1 MSKQEYTEIQTELK
15 GNPDRVEGSRQV
27 VGRISKFNEDLSV
40 RERLNGFSHTIEE
53 KKTVPS
59 LNILTY
65 ISLID
70 KSTLSPY
77 VITN

>member
-1 MSKQEYTEIQTELK
+1 M
-15 GNPDRVEGSRQV
+15 V
-27 VGRISKFNEDLSV
+27 
-40 RERLNGFSHTIEE
+40 FSHITEG

-70 KSTLSPY
+70 KSTLSTS
-77 VITN
+77 VTMN